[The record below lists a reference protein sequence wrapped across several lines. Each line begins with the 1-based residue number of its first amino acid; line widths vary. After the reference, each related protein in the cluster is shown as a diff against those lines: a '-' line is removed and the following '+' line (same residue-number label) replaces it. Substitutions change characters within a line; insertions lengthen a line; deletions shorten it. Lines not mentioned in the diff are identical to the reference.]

1 MSLEKF
7 IDEKIQEA
15 MAKGEFDDLPG
26 KGKPIDLSDYFATPE
41 DRRITYSLLK
51 NASVLPEEGELL
63 KEIETLKRRLAD
75 CRDQKLAAG
84 LRKTL
89 NESVLKLNLALE
101 RHKKRLG

>member
-1 MSLEKF
+1 MSLENF

-41 DRRITYSLLK
+41 DRRITYSVLK

-63 KEIETLKRRLAD
+63 KEIDTLKRRLAD
-75 CRDQKLAAG
+75 CRDQQIAAR

-101 RHKKRLG
+101 RHRKK